1 MTNLSAA
8 TNLRDARAPGE
19 IAADADAPTKAE
31 PANKRAHGV
40 RLTVAKLQDR
50 CGAWAQKTRQFGN
63 QAANA
68 LKAVAPTIQRKTRLG
83 GNGDLREVSRS
94 WLTLCTTLE
103 SNGAARRIHLVARHV
118 GEVGEKKIKVRGIA
132 WGARGEEWFGEI
144 AVQEGD
150 ARSNAGA
157 QGVGACNGEC
167 IAREIS
173 CGES

>member
-31 PANKRAHGV
+31 PGYERAHGV

-83 GNGDLREVSRS
+83 GNGDLREVSRN
-94 WLTLCTTLE
+94 WLALCTALE
-103 SNGAARRIHLVARHV
+103 TDRAARRIHLVARHIR
-118 GEVGEKKIKVRGIA
+118 EVGEEEIKVRGIA
-132 WGARGEEWFGEI
+132 WGARSEEWFGEI

-157 QGVGACNGEC
+157 
-167 IAREIS
+167 
-173 CGES
+173 